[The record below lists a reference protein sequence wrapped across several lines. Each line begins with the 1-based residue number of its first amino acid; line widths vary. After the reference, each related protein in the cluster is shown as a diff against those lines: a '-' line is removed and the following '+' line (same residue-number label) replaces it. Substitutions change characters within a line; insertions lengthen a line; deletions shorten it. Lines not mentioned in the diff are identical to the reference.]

1 MVSQR
6 VSKREQ
12 VAVEA
17 MRREREGTTGLVQCP
32 GCPETSLVPDGPGF
46 LDGMC
51 VRHRNEVAFAAH
63 GRELA
68 AETWRD
74 GEDGF

>member
-1 MVSQR
+1 MNAVGQL

-12 VAVEA
+12 AAVEEL
-17 MRREREGTTGLVQCP
+17 RREREGTTGLVQCP

-51 VRHRNEVAFAAH
+51 GRHRNEVASAVH

-68 AETWRD
+68 AETWR
-74 GEDGF
+74 EDGF